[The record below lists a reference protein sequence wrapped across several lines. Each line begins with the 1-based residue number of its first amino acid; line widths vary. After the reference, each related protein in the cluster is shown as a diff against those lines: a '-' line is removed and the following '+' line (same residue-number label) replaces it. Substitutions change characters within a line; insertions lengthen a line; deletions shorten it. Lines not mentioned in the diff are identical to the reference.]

1 MAHAGCT
8 FEVVAYTTNR
18 GSVPAESWV
27 EGEPASPASSTGGD
41 LPSLMPIKSAQAGS
55 GAFRVNLYAEY

>member
-1 MAHAGCT
+1 M
-8 FEVVAYTTNR
+8 
-18 GSVPAESWV
+18 PAESWV

-55 GAFRVNLYAEY
+55 GAFKVQLYAEY